1 MKIFTQQSFNREIFG
16 EVTPAEYLEVMFANV
31 EDGKLAI
38 GRAEDEWGSD
48 LSEDENAATRIY
60 HYTID
65 MEKVSVKAMVE
76 EVNSLIAD
84 LKEIAEKGGFNNT
97 AENTEAVLGGR
108 LYKIW
113 EKYVRKSVSESEKG
127 MIAEYA
133 ARIGGK
139 VRGAS
144 VVNRAQRLVKMF
156 ELGAPEIIV
165 LDEERNFAEAL
176 ALNIC
181 ANEVE

>member
-1 MKIFTQQSFNREIFG
+1 MKIFTQQSFNRENFG

-48 LSEDENAATRIY
+48 LS
-60 HYTID
+60 D
-65 MEKVSVKAMVE
+65 MAKVSVKAMVE

-84 LKEIAEKGGFNNT
+84 LKEIAEKGGFNNM

-156 ELGAPEIIV
+156 ELGAPECVV
-165 LDEERNFAEAL
+165 LNEERSFAEVL

-181 ANEVE
+181 ADEEV

>member
-1 MKIFTQQSFNREIFG
+1 MKIFTQQSFNRENFG

-48 LSEDENAATRIY
+48 LSEDENAATRVY
-60 HYTID
+60 TYTID
-65 MEKVSVKAMVE
+65 MSKADAATITKTVS
-76 EVNSLIAD
+76 SLIAD
-84 LKEIAEKGGFNNT
+84 FAEIAKSGGFGIA
-97 AENTEAVLGGR
+97 AEDAEKILGEH
-108 LYKIW
+108 LFNVW
-113 EKYVRKSVSESEKG
+113 ERYVRKSVSEREEG

-156 ELGAPEIIV
+156 ELGAPECVV
-165 LDEERNFAEAL
+165 LNEERSFAEVL

-181 ANEVE
+181 ADEEV

>member
-1 MKIFTQQSFNREIFG
+1 MKIFTQQSFNRENFG

-48 LSEDENAATRIY
+48 LAEDENAATCVY
-60 HYTID
+60 TYTID
-65 MEKVSVKAMVE
+65 MSKTDVE
-76 EVNSLIAD
+76 GITATVNSLIAD
-84 LKEIAEKGGFNNT
+84 LMEIAGKGGVNIT
-97 AENTEAVLGGR
+97 AENAEAVLGGR
-108 LYKIW
+108 LCKVW
-113 EKYVRKSVSESEKG
+113 AKYVRKSVSENEDD
-127 MIAEYA
+127 MITEYA

-156 ELGAPEIIV
+156 ELGAPECVV
-165 LDEERNFAEAL
+165 LNEERSFAEVL

-181 ANEVE
+181 ADEEV

>member
-1 MKIFTQQSFNREIFG
+1 MKIFTQQSFNRENFG

-65 MEKVSVKAMVE
+65 MAKVSVKAMVE
-76 EVNSLIAD
+76 EVNLLIAD

-97 AENTEAVLGGR
+97 AESTEAVLGGR

-113 EKYVRKSVSESEKG
+113 EKYVRKSVSEREEG

-139 VRGAS
+139 VCAAS
-144 VVNRAQRLVKMF
+144 VVNRAQRLVRMF